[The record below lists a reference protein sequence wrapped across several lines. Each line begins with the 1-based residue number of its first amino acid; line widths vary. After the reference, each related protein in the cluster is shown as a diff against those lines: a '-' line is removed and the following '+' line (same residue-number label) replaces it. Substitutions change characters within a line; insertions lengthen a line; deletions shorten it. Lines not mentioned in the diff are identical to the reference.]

1 MAVPGRGVAI
11 IVDDVDLSKYLNQ
24 FKFER
29 KAKDIDIS
37 HFGSKVNLYLSG
49 PQDTTVT
56 LNGFYDGGPDEVDEV
71 FHRKFGAFGTAADIN
86 VMICP
91 DTESN
96 GQPAY
101 MIPTTQITYDIS
113 TKVDGAVEVE
123 AQLRANGAI
132 SRGVIMQQSDMVTAT
147 GESADPLD
155 NGDVGS
161 SFFGAVGQLHVLS
174 NSALPSMSVALEHS
188 DDDTTYAPFLEFDP
202 VMTASGSQR
211 ILTANNLEIKQYV
224 KATWTLPTTGSPHA
238 VFTVGFAR
246 RTQVDID

>member
-71 FHRKFGAFGTAADIN
+71 FHRKFGAFGSAADLN

-101 MIPTTQITYDIS
+101 MIPTTQITYNIS
-113 TKVDGAVEVE
+113 TKVDGAVEIE
-123 AQLRANGAI
+123 GQFRANGAI
-132 SRGVIMQQSDMVTAT
+132 SRGVILQQSNMVTAS
-147 GESADPLD
+147 GESPAID
-155 NGDVGS
+155 NGAVGS
-161 SFFGAVGQLHVLS
+161 SFFGAVGQLHVMS
-174 NSALPSMSVALEHS
+174 NSSLPSMNVVLSHS
-188 DDDTTYAPFLEFDP
+188 DDDDTYAPFLTFDP
-202 VMTASGSQR
+202 VAVASGSQR
-211 ILTANNLEIKQYV
+211 LSTANNLEIKQFV
-224 KATWTLPTTGSPHA
+224 KCEYTLPTTGSPHA

-246 RTQVDID
+246 RTEVDID

>member
-56 LNGFYDGGPDEVDEV
+56 LNGFYDGGEDEVDEV

-91 DTESN
+91 DTERY

-113 TKVDGAVEVE
+113 TKVDGAVEIE
-123 AQLRANGAI
+123 GQFRANGAI
-132 SRGVIMQQSDMVTAT
+132 SRGTIIQQSNLVTAS
-147 GESADPLD
+147 GDSDPID
-155 NGDVGS
+155 NGAVGS
-161 SFFGAVGQLHVLS
+161 SFFGAVGQLHVMS
-174 NSALPSMSVALEHS
+174 NTALPSMTVKLSHS
-188 DDDTTYAPFLEFDP
+188 DDDTTYAPFLTFDP
-202 VMTASGSQR
+202 VSTASGSQR
-211 ILTANNLEIKQYV
+211 MSTANNLEIKQFV
-224 KATWTLPTTGSPHA
+224 KCEFTLPTTGSPAA

-246 RTQVDID
+246 RTEVDID